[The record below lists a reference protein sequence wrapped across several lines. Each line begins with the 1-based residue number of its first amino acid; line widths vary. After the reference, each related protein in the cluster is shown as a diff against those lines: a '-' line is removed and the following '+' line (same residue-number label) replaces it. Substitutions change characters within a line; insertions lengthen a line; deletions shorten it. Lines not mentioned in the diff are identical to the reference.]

1 MEQGDMSNLY
11 GPRIVTD
18 GLVLDLDAT
27 NKKSYSGSGTSWYDI
42 SGNGGSAILTNG
54 PTFNYQNGGSFVF
67 DDINDYARFTRSDL
81 NGGSFAYSSIT
92 CFLWF
97 YQTGGTGTNDNN
109 IITVENTFELS
120 VGNLTNGY
128 SSLVYASNP
137 WAWYGAITSVVTNN
151 AWNMI
156 TFVHNAAGGRYLYV
170 NGTQVFYRS
179 DSGGLSSGG
188 ASYPYLNLMGR
199 YGGATNVA
207 GGRLAKVQIYNRVF
221 TTTEIQQN
229 YNALKGR
236 FGL

>member
-1 MEQGDMSNLY
+1 MSYAN

-27 NKKSYSGSGTSWYDI
+27 NKKSYSGSGTSWNDI

-54 PTFNYQNGGSFVF
+54 PTFNSQNGGSFVF
-67 DDINDYARFTRSDL
+67 DDSDDYARFTRSDL
-81 NGGSFAYSSIT
+81 NAGSFAYSSIT

-97 YQTGGTGTNDNN
+97 YQTGGTGDTSNN
-109 IITVENTFELS
+109 LITVENSWELS
-120 VGNLTNGY
+120 TGNLGNGY
-128 SSLVYASNP
+128 SSLSYASNP
-137 WAWYGAITSVVTNN
+137 WAWYGTTNSVVTNN

-179 DSGGLSSGG
+179 DSGGLNAGSN
-188 ASYPYLNLMGR
+188 YPYLTLMGR
-199 YGGATNVA
+199 YGGTTNNA

-221 TTTEIQQN
+221 TTTEILQN